1 MQLDPAAQDL
11 PKQEARLEA
20 LSGPRQGESFPLT
33 GEEVFIG
40 REPTNQIA
48 VLDATA
54 SRRHCSI
61 LKEAQ
66 QFHLHDRESRNST
79 FVNGVP
85 VTDHILRHGDQVRVG
100 QSLFVFRELG
110 DTDAAE
116 EAVLQY
122 DSPPAGETV
131 ILKKEDTL
139 YLHPQRAATH
149 LPPTERTVHDLNV
162 LLNFSRTLNA
172 VRDLATLEKQ
182 VLEAMLEV
190 APADRAAIFLM
201 DPGSDEPS
209 FAMGWE
215 RGQGPAQQIQVSRTI
230 LNRVIKEQVA
240 VLSGDVS
247 GDAQLQG
254 SDSLMMGRVR
264 SVLAVPLEVQ
274 GRLLGAIYM
283 DALAGKA
290 RFDTSLMQ
298 LATALG
304 SVTALAIDNLHQL
317 EWLTTEN
324 QRLQEEIGIRH
335 SMIGGSDAIQAV
347 QKFISRVA
355 GGDSTVLIWGESG
368 TGKELVARAIH
379 ENSPRAGK
387 PFVAINCAAIT
398 ETLLESELFGHE
410 KGSFTGALA
419 QKRGKL
425 EVAEGGTILL
435 DEIGE
440 LALPLQAKLLRVL
453 QEREFER
460 VGGTRPIKLDVRVL
474 AATNRDLKKESENKT
489 FRQDLYYRLN
499 VVSVRVPALR
509 ERKKDIPLLASFFA
523 ARCAEKVKRKIVGIS
538 PEAGRCLTS
547 YDWPGNVR
555 ELENAI
561 ERAVALGSTEVIL
574 PEDLPEAIL
583 EGASVAGAPVNALQ
597 DNLRDAKK
605 AMIERAIEQAN
616 GVYTD
621 AAKILGIHPNHL
633 FRLVR
638 TLNLQPKRKRA

>member
-1 MQLDPAAQDL
+1 MEQDPGVRDVL
-11 PKQEARLEA
+11 KQEARLEA

-33 GEEVFIG
+33 GDEVFIG

-61 LKEAQ
+61 HKADE
-66 QFHLHDRESRNST
+66 QFFLRDRESRNST
-79 FVNGVP
+79 FLNGVP
-85 VTDHILRHGDQVRVG
+85 VTDQVLRHGDQIRVG
-100 QSLFVFRELG
+100 QSLFVFREPG
-110 DTDAAE
+110 DATQTE
-116 EAVLQY
+116 EPILQY
-122 DSPPAGETV
+122 DSAPVGSTV
-131 ILKKEDTL
+131 ILTKQDTV
-139 YLHPQRAATH
+139 YLRPPRAGAN
-149 LPPTERTVHDLNV
+149 LPATERTVHDLNV
-162 LLNFSRTLNA
+162 LLNFSRTVNA
-172 VRDLATLEKQ
+172 VRDLPTLEKQ
-182 VLEAMLEV
+182 VLEAVLEV
-190 APADRAAIFLM
+190 APAARAALFRM
-201 DPGSDEPS
+201 DPGSEEPT
-209 FAMGWE
+209 FILGWE
-215 RGQGPAQQIQVSRTI
+215 RGRGPAHHVKVSRTI

-240 VLSGDVS
+240 VLSEDVAGDE
-247 GDAQLQG
+247 QLQG
-254 SDSLMMGRVR
+254 SDSLIAGHVR
-264 SVLAVPLEVQ
+264 SVLAVPLEAQ
-274 GRLLGAIYM
+274 GRLLGAIYL
-283 DALAGKA
+283 DALAGGT
-290 RFDTSLMQ
+290 RFDTNLLQ
-298 LATALG
+298 LVTALG
-304 SVTALAIDNLHQL
+304 SVTALAIENLQQL
-317 EWLTTEN
+317 EWLNTEN
-324 QRLQEEIGIRH
+324 RRLQDEIGIRH

-347 QKFISRVA
+347 QKFIGRVA
-355 GGDSTVLIWGESG
+355 GNDATVLIWGESG

-379 ENSPRAGK
+379 ENSPRASK

-410 KGSFTGALA
+410 KGSFTGAIA

-425 EVAEGGTILL
+425 EIAEGGTILL

-460 VGGTRPIKLDVRVL
+460 VGGTRAIKLDVRVL

-523 ARCAEKVKRKIVGIS
+523 ARCAEKVKRRVVGIS

>member
-1 MQLDPAAQDL
+1 MLLDPGAPDL
-11 PKQEARLEA
+11 PKQEARLDA

-54 SRRHCSI
+54 SRRHCSV
-61 LKEAQ
+61 LKDAQ
-66 QFHLHDRESRNST
+66 QFHLRDRESRNST

-85 VTDHILRHGDQVRVG
+85 VTDHVLRHGDQIRVG

-110 DTDAAE
+110 DTLAAE
-116 EAVLQY
+116 EAVLQD
-122 DSPPAGETV
+122 DSPPPGETV

-139 YLHPQRAATH
+139 YLRPQRAGTP

-162 LLNFSRTLNA
+162 LLNFSRTLNT
-172 VRDLATLEKQ
+172 VRDLATLERQ

-190 APADRAAIFLM
+190 APADRAAFFLM
-201 DPGSDEPS
+201 DPGSNEPS
-209 FAMGWE
+209 FVLGWE
-215 RGQGPAQQIQVSRTI
+215 RGRGPAQQVKVSRTI
-230 LNRVIKEQVA
+230 LNRVINEQVA
-240 VLSGDVS
+240 VLSGDVP

-254 SDSLMMGRVR
+254 SDSLMIGRVR

-283 DALAGKA
+283 DALAGS
-290 RFDTSLMQ
+290 RLFDTNLMQ
-298 LATALG
+298 LVTALG
-304 SVTALAIDNLHQL
+304 SVTALAIDNLRQL

-355 GGDSTVLIWGESG
+355 GSDSTVLILGESG

-379 ENSPRAGK
+379 ENSARAGK

-474 AATNRDLKKESENKT
+474 AATNRDLKKESENKA

-523 ARCAEKVKRKIVGIS
+523 ARCVEKVKRRVVGIS

-561 ERAVALGSTEVIL
+561 ERAVALGSTELIL

-583 EGASVAGAPVNALQ
+583 EGASMAGAPVNALQ

-605 AMIERAIEQAN
+605 AMIEHAIEQAN